1 MQWKPYIEK
10 LHMQWTLITGSR
22 CKLGS
27 APPSRDYEYVAHLS
41 NRKECTRAIHRK
53 IRPSTATNNES
64 SWVWGEDGYYHP
76 PHELTTGGRSA
87 KSHVCNWCQ
96 MTSYRRARWCIR
108 NIFSKFRAFSK
119 RPQRTKKYQIPYFW
133 NLLYNVHCFDPK
145 IWPKSGTYKYPA
157 WICF

>member
-1 MQWKPYIEK
+1 M
-10 LHMQWTLITGSR
+10 
-22 CKLGS
+22 GS

-41 NRKECTRAIHRK
+41 NRKECPKAIHRK
-53 IRPSTATNNES
+53 IRPSSGRNNES

-87 KSHVCNWCQ
+87 KSHVCNWYQ

-119 RPQRTKKYQIPYFW
+119 RPLLTKNIKFLASETYYITYTALTLKFGQNQVLTNIQHGYGS
-133 NLLYNVHCFDPK
+133 NL
-145 IWPKSGTYKYPA
+145 
-157 WICF
+157 